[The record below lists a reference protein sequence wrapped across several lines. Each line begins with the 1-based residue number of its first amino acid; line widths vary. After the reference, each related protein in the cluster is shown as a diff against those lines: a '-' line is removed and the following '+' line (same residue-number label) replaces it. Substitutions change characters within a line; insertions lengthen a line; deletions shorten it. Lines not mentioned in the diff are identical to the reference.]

1 MIRAVRP
8 AETDTARRMQGTKG
22 EVVKQI
28 ARAQLA
34 QSINLTPQLLQSI
47 RLLQLT
53 APQLEQELLQ
63 ALALNPMLEHDDEN
77 DDENDEAGETGI
89 DAREAHDDAAMET
102 AAWDELP
109 DPTHGTSM
117 SSASGFDDDGTA
129 RIAEG
134 SSTDPRVRLLQEL
147 ALDWNLADLRVA
159 QWWLDQCDDRG
170 YLEQPLDELVRVG
183 SRALSVPRADMKTL
197 RLRLLHGPWPGMAA
211 TGAAE
216 CLRAQL
222 TRQREQARVTRADAA
237 EIATYELADR
247 ILAEH
252 IDLLAAHDSSAL
264 ASALAVDHEAIE
276 RATGLILT
284 QKQSAIEEPA
294 DVVAAYIIPDV
305 VVRFLGGQ
313 WRASLNGS
321 ATPRIRVAAHC
332 EHALASAPGDNSAL
346 RGLLDEA
353 RWLVRG
359 VAMRNDTLL
368 RTAHVLVER
377 QRGFLERGEEA
388 IAPLTLREVA
398 DAIGMHESTIS
409 RITTGKYIQTPRG
422 TFELKRL
429 FAVRLEGAAVSGA
442 AVKAMVKRL
451 IDDEPPHAPLADDTI
466 AGLLER
472 RGVRIARRT
481 VAKYRDQLS
490 IGPARSRLRPGPTTH
505 PQLNRSST

>member
-1 MIRAVRP
+1 M
-8 AETDTARRMQGTKG
+8 
-22 EVVKQI
+22 KQV

-34 QSINLTPQLLQSI
+34 QTVNLTPQLLQSI

-63 ALALNPMLEHDDEN
+63 ALALNPMLEQDEDN
-77 DDENDEAGETGI
+77 EVGETEI
-89 DAREAHDDAAMET
+89 DARDAHDDVAALEA

-109 DPTHGTSM
+109 EPMHSAPM
-117 SSASGFDDDGTA
+117 SSGGSSDDDGIA
-129 RIAEG
+129 RIAAG

-147 ALDWNLADLRVA
+147 TLDWDLADLRLA
-159 QWWLDQCDDRG
+159 QWWLDHCDDRG
-170 YLEQPLDELVRVG
+170 YLEQPLDELTLAG
-183 SRALSVPRADMKTL
+183 AHALSVPRQDLQTV

-211 TGAAE
+211 VDAAE

-222 TRQREQARVTRADAA
+222 ARQRQQARRTDAGA
-237 EIATYELADR
+237 AATYDLADR
-247 ILAEH
+247 ILTRH
-252 IDLLAAHDSSAL
+252 IDLLAAHDHAAL
-264 ASALAVDHEAIE
+264 AKALGVPRDAID
-276 RATGLILT
+276 RAAGLILT
-284 QKQSAIEEPA
+284 LSPSAIEEPA
-294 DVVAAYIIPDV
+294 DAVAAYITPDV
-305 VVRFLGGQ
+305 VVRFLGGE
-313 WRASLNGS
+313 WRVALNGR

-332 EHALASAPGDNSAL
+332 ERALAGAPGDQSAL

-368 RTAHVLVER
+368 RTAQVLAER
-377 QRGFLERGEEA
+377 QRGFLERGDEA

-398 DAIGMHESTIS
+398 DAIGMHESTVS

-429 FAVRLEGAAVSGA
+429 FAVRLDGATVSGA

-451 IDDEPPHAPLADDTI
+451 IDAEPSHAPLADDTI

-472 RGVRIARRT
+472 QGVRIARRT

-490 IGPARSRLRPGPTTH
+490 IGPARSRQRPAPSAITG
-505 PQLNRSST
+505 

>member
-1 MIRAVRP
+1 M
-8 AETDTARRMQGTKG
+8 
-22 EVVKQI
+22 KQV

-34 QSINLTPQLLQSI
+34 QTVNLTPQLLQSI

-63 ALALNPMLEHDDEN
+63 ALALNPMLEQDEDN
-77 DDENDEAGETGI
+77 EAGETDI
-89 DAREAHDDAAMET
+89 DARDAHDDQAALEA

-109 DPTHGTSM
+109 EPMHTAPL
-117 SSASGFDDDGTA
+117 SSASSNDDDGIA
-129 RIAEG
+129 RIAAG

-147 ALDWNLADLRVA
+147 ALDWDLADLRLA
-159 QWWLDQCDDRG
+159 QWWLDHCDDHG
-170 YLEQPLDELVRVG
+170 YLEQPLDELILAG
-183 SRALSVPRADMKTL
+183 AHALSVPRQDMQTV

-211 TGAAE
+211 VDAAE

-222 TRQREQARVTRADAA
+222 AQQRQQARRTDADAA
-237 EIATYELADR
+237 ATYDLADR
-247 ILAEH
+247 ILSRH
-252 IDLLAAHDSSAL
+252 IDLLAAHDHAAL
-264 ASALAVDHEAIE
+264 AKALGVARDAID
-276 RATGLILT
+276 RAAGLILT
-284 QKQSAIEEPA
+284 LSPSAVEKPA
-294 DVVAAYIIPDV
+294 DAVAAYITPDV

-313 WRASLNGS
+313 WRVALNGR
-321 ATPRIRVAAHC
+321 ATPRVRIATHC
-332 EHALASAPGDNSAL
+332 ERALAGAPGDQSAL

-368 RTAHVLVER
+368 RTAQVLAER
-377 QRGFLERGEEA
+377 QRGFLERGDEA

-398 DAIGMHESTIS
+398 DAIDMHESTVS

-429 FAVRLEGAAVSGA
+429 FAVRLDGATVSGA

-451 IDDEPPHAPLADDTI
+451 IDAEPSHAPLADDTI

-472 RGVRIARRT
+472 QGVRIARRT

-490 IGPARSRLRPGPTTH
+490 IGPARSRQRPAPSAITG
-505 PQLNRSST
+505 

>member
-1 MIRAVRP
+1 M
-8 AETDTARRMQGTKG
+8 
-22 EVVKQI
+22 KQA

-53 APQLEQELLQ
+53 SPQLEQELLQ
-63 ALALNPMLEHDDEN
+63 ALALNPMLEQDEG
-77 DDENDEAGETGI
+77 DEAGETDI
-89 DAREAHDDAAMET
+89 DAGECQSDDAALEA

-109 DPTHGTSM
+109 EPIHG
-117 SSASGFDDDGTA
+117 SANPPGGIGADDDGIA
-129 RIAEG
+129 RIADG
-134 SSTDPRVRLLQEL
+134 SSSDPRVRLLQEL
-147 ALDWNLADLRVA
+147 ALEWDLDALPLA
-159 QWWLDQCDDRG
+159 QWWLDHCDDRG
-170 YLEQPLDELVRVG
+170 YLEQPVRELIAQG
-183 SRALSVPRADMKTL
+183 ARALAVAKAEMRLS

-211 TGAAE
+211 ADASE

-222 TRQREQARVTRADAA
+222 RAHRSHLRITDTDEVATFQLA
-237 EIATYELADR
+237 ER
-247 ILAEH
+247 ILDGH
-252 IDLLAAHDSSAL
+252 IALLAANEVGAL
-264 ASALAVDHEAIE
+264 AKTLRADVATVE
-276 RATGLILT
+276 RAIGLIRALSP
-284 QKQSAIEEPA
+284 SAVEEPA
-294 DVVAAYIIPDV
+294 DDTGGYIIPDV
-305 VVRFLGGQ
+305 VVRFIGGD
-313 WRASLNGS
+313 WRVALNGR
-321 ATPRIRVAAHC
+321 AAPRVRVAAHC
-332 EHALASAPGDNSAL
+332 ERALADAPGDQSVL

-359 VAMRNDTLL
+359 VAMRNETLL
-368 RTAHVLVER
+368 RTAQVLVER

-398 DAIGMHESTIS
+398 DAIAMHESTVS

-451 IDDEPPHAPLADDTI
+451 IDAEPPHAPLADDTI

-490 IGPARSRLRPGPTTH
+490 IGPARSRQRPAPT
-505 PQLNRSST
+505 PFAG